1 MLTSIKNNV
10 IILSR
15 GVVRLEKISERIKLL
30 RKDLKISQ
38 TEFGKRLGVSQS
50 VIANIE
56 GDRLARPDQ
65 KEPLYKLICKEFGV
79 NEEWLIYGTSSMYEY
94 EDDEYAR
101 AVAEIAKGDRDAQEA
116 IIKYWQLPEED
127 KKAFWNFLRKIVS

>member
-1 MLTSIKNNV
+1 M
-10 IILSR
+10 
-15 GVVRLEKISERIKLL
+15 EKISERIKLL